1 MLKQIHLSANTTFL
15 KIVPV
20 NPTIVKGLR
29 KHNPIH
35 FCVSFLFAE
44 ACYAVSLLCVPMAF
58 FVGYLRGF
66 RWQTQ
71 IKGFE
76 EFPRIW
82 TCLNRDGR
90 VPSFKQGRMM
100 TQILV
105 HKLNIILIWSND
117 HDDVKMFSAKS
128 LDKYTAAI
136 VTLHHNLLLIFHL
149 IHEGWRLH
157 IRCYIMRAKNLM
169 GLFYI
174 GPCTGILNR
183 PSLESS
189 SDTFSLDLIG

>member
-1 MLKQIHLSANTTFL
+1 MQTASTWASGWSKFAHVSATRIDTNVKTKTHLSANKIVL
-15 KIVPV
+15 EIVPV
-20 NPTIVKGLR
+20 NPRVVKGFR
-29 KHNPIH
+29 KHNLIH

-82 TCLNRDGR
+82 TCLNREGR

-100 TQILV
+100 TQILA
-105 HKLNIILIWSND
+105 HKLNITWSWWCE
-117 HDDVKMFSAKS
+117 
-128 LDKYTAAI
+128 I
-136 VTLHHNLLLIFHL
+136 VFCKKF
-149 IHEGWRLH
+149 R
-157 IRCYIMRAKNLM
+157 
-169 GLFYI
+169 
-174 GPCTGILNR
+174 
-183 PSLESS
+183 
-189 SDTFSLDLIG
+189 

>member
-1 MLKQIHLSANTTFL
+1 MLKHIHLSASTTFF

-20 NPTIVKGLR
+20 HPTIVKGFR

-71 IKGFE
+71 KKGFE
-76 EFPRIW
+76 EFSRIW
-82 TCLNRDGR
+82 TCLNREGR
-90 VPSFKQGRMM
+90 VLSFKQGRMM

-105 HKLNIILIWSND
+105 HKLNIIWSND

-128 LDKYTAAI
+128 LDKHTAEI

-149 IHEGWRLH
+149 IREGWRLH
-157 IRCYIMRAKNLM
+157 IRCYKMGAK
-169 GLFYI
+169 
-174 GPCTGILNR
+174 T
-183 PSLESS
+183 
-189 SDTFSLDLIG
+189 